1 MKRLVLES
9 AARVAL
15 AVIVALLCLA
25 AVVTYAHAGP
35 LEETRY
41 CTVTPHRNADG
52 SISRRADVLRAFRDM
67 YPCPSTGQTRG
78 ACPDW
83 NIDHVIP
90 LAVGGC
96 DAVSNLQ
103 WLPTTIKRCAGRD
116 CKDRWERW
124 VYPRH
129 MPRVDLE

>member
-1 MKRLVLES
+1 MTPIR
-9 AARVAL
+9 AL
-15 AVIVALLCLA
+15 YIAIVAVLA
-25 AVVTYAHAGP
+25 LGGLWDAWGGP

-41 CTVTPHRNADG
+41 CTATPTRDADG
-52 SISRRADVLRAFRDM
+52 SISRRDDVLRAFRDL
-67 YPCPSTGQTRG
+67 YPCPATGEKRG
-78 ACPDW
+78 ACPGW

-103 WLPTTIKRCAGRD
+103 WLPTAIKRCAGQA

-124 VYPRH
+124 VYPKQ
-129 MPRVDLE
+129 MPRADPAE